1 LFGELKWFLARYLA
15 ERDLVSQRKAERYL
29 SGVGDYPSFK
39 AHQRDGFRGLLG
51 SDAPDAATLQRIDAV
66 ILHIEEGV
74 AEMVRKYLHLWGHW
88 YIDELNE
95 MVALMEDNS
104 VRELVHE
111 LSPHAWHGLVR
122 WLFPRLA
129 RIPHIKNL
137 NKPTVVLITGTS
149 GTGKSSVAQHIARSL
164 SIPIYFSTD
173 VVAREVVRSTLD
185 GALGPATARRELPEL
200 YGSSFALPAERQA
213 ALEGG
218 VDRDQALIDWY
229 YGHAMLTMIGVR
241 GILDRL
247 LATDNSAVIEGVPL
261 IPGFLPEHY
270 FARLNIVWVVTTI
283 ADKDTH
289 FERYA
294 GRDRA
299 GVDRGGAERYR
310 QRFDEIRLIHDLLE
324 RLGHQAGCTVVDN
337 THGLGE
343 TAELALDRIENF
355 YAARGLPISDPDR
368 ERVSADIEAR
378 RGRIWSERLL
388 GLGALEARDGS
399 LDGQTGDQS
408 SPISE

>member
-1 LFGELKWFLARYLA
+1 
-15 ERDLVSQRKAERYL
+15 
-29 SGVGDYPSFK
+29 
-39 AHQRDGFRGLLG
+39 
-51 SDAPDAATLQRIDAV
+51 
-66 ILHIEEGV
+66 
-74 AEMVRKYLHLWGHW
+74 
-88 YIDELNE
+88 
-95 MVALMEDNS
+95 
-104 VRELVHE
+104 
-111 LSPHAWHGLVR
+111 
-122 WLFPRLA
+122 
-129 RIPHIKNL
+129 
-137 NKPTVVLITGTS
+137 VLITGTS
-149 GTGKSSVAQHIARSL
+149 GTGKSSVAQHIASSL

-185 GALGPATARRELPEL
+185 GVLGPATTRCELSEL

-213 ALEGG
+213 TLEGG
-218 VDRDQALIDWY
+218 ADRDQALIDWY
-229 YGHAMLTMIGVR
+229 YGHAMLTMIGVQ

-283 ADKDTH
+283 ADKETH
-289 FERYA
+289 FARYA
-294 GRDRA
+294 GRDRS

-310 QRFDEIRLIHDLLE
+310 KRFDEIRLIHDLLE

-343 TAELALDRIENF
+343 TAELTLDRIENF

-388 GLGALEARDGS
+388 GLGALETRDGS
-399 LDGQTGDQS
+399 LDGQTGDQR
-408 SPISE
+408 SPISG